1 VGASDGLSFSQ
12 GLGGELVAQEHCG
25 ALRAGGTPDG
35 RSKGGLVTAER
46 RRARAVRDEAID
58 DAVTG
63 HIEKLSAIMGQLVE
77 EAGGEQY
84 RCPQC
89 GSFRPKMSDH

>member
-1 VGASDGLSFSQ
+1 MTACYEMLLYGREAL
-12 GLGGELVAQEHCG
+12 LGRQAHRHCG

-63 HIEKLSAIMGQLVE
+63 HIEKLSAIMGQLVP
-77 EAGGEQY
+77 EASNTGAPSAAVSG
-84 RCPQC
+84 R
-89 GSFRPKMSDH
+89 R